1 MHSQIFLQ
9 IALIAS
15 LLYGVIAPNVL
26 ANLPKI
32 RGITYHKNMVAH
44 NLKRA
49 KQMPIGK
56 SWYTNRAQ
64 QHQDVLDAYSTLK
77 MFLRKPKS
85 TPVPVNKAAKLN
97 HIL

>member
-26 ANLPKI
+26 AILPKI
-32 RGITYHKNMVAH
+32 RSVTYHKSMVAH

-56 SWYTNRAQ
+56 SWYKNRAQ
-64 QHQDVLDAYSTLK
+64 QHQDVLDTFNSLRLNAPLK
-77 MFLRKPKS
+77 KFFG
-85 TPVPVNKAAKLN
+85 VPVKKAAKLN
-97 HIL
+97 HNL